1 MPWGQKT
8 KTKNRSNVVA
18 NSIKALKWST
28 STLKKKKEEEAV
40 EKNSDAEYFGE
51 NMSH

>member
-1 MPWGQKT
+1 MYTWFTLLYTWSQHKIINQLYTNKLTTT
-8 KTKNRSNVVA
+8 KK
-18 NSIKALKWST
+18 
-28 STLKKKKEEEAV
+28 EAV

>member
-1 MPWGQKT
+1 MYTWFT
-8 KTKNRSNVVA
+8 LLYT
-18 NSIKALKWST
+18 WSQHKIINQLYT
-28 STLKKKKEEEAV
+28 NKLKKKKEEEAV